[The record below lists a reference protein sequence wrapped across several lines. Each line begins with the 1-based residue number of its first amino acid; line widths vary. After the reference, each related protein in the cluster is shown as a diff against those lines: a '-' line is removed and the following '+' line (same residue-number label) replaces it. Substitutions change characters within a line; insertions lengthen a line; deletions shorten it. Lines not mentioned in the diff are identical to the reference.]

1 MGLRHSSN
9 SGGGGDTWADFLVG
23 EQEPRERE
31 REGVISGIEEWDPSV
46 LPVEEPA
53 FPRPR

>member
-1 MGLRHSSN
+1 MRHSSN

>member
-1 MGLRHSSN
+1 M
-9 SGGGGDTWADFLVG
+9 VG

-31 REGVISGIEEWDPSV
+31 REGVISGTEEKDPSV